1 MKRSLKTKLFLSILL
16 LTSIILS
23 LVWFFNVKFLGSYYI
38 ERKKD
43 NLVSYSNYI
52 KNIYKG
58 DIEKIYDELEKI
70 ENLIGGNIT
79 IVASNGEIEYPI
91 SYKPQYGRQGRGL
104 MRGGLGKYISISKE
118 DLKNVLAGNTVINI
132 SKHPKFDIKILSVAA
147 PLNDNKV
154 LIIQSSVA
162 SIEEGIDII
171 KDYYIYI
178 AIVSLIIG
186 IILTFIL
193 TKIITEPIV
202 RLNKVA
208 RKMANLDFSHKY
220 KVVSR
225 DEIGQLGESLNYLS
239 EKLSFTID
247 ELNKANEKL
256 KKDIEKERQLDRMRK
271 EFISNVSHELKTPI
285 ALIKGYAEGL
295 KDNVIEDIESKNF
308 YCEVIMDEAEKMSKL
323 VKDLLDLSQ
332 LESGHYSLNKEKFDI
347 CKLAD
352 KVLNK
357 YSPIF
362 KEKNIKVSIQK
373 DNDKICVNG
382 DKVRLEQVLV
392 NFINNALNH
401 IGAERVLEVTIKQ
414 LANKVIVSIYNSG
427 SFIPEDEIDRIW
439 ESFYKIDKSRARK
452 YGGTGLG
459 LSIVKNIL
467 KLHNSNYGVRNIKN
481 GVEFWFELESL
492 SIDNK
497 NC

>member
-1 MKRSLKTKLFLSILL
+1 MKRSLRTKLFISILL
-16 LTSIILS
+16 LTSMILS
-23 LVWFFNVKFLGSYYI
+23 LVWFLNVKFLGSYYI

-43 NLVSYSNYI
+43 SLISYSNYI

-58 DIEKIYDELEKI
+58 DIEKIYDELERI

-79 IVASNGEIEYPI
+79 IVTSNGEIEYPI
-91 SYKPQYGRQGRGL
+91 SYKPQYGRLGRGL

-118 DLKNVLAGNTVINI
+118 DLKDVLAGNTVINI
-132 SKHPKFDIKILSVAA
+132 FKHPKFDIKILSVAA
-147 PLNDNKV
+147 PLNNSKV
-154 LIIQSSVA
+154 LIIQSSIA
-162 SIEEGIDII
+162 SIKEEVDII

-178 AIVSLIIG
+178 AIISLIIG
-186 IILTFIL
+186 IVLTFIL

-202 RLNKVA
+202 KLNKVA
-208 RKMANLDFSHKY
+208 QKMANLDFSHKY

-225 DEIGQLGESLNYLS
+225 DEIGELGKTLNYLS
-239 EKLSFTID
+239 EKLSFTIA

-256 KKDIEKERQLDRMRK
+256 KEDIEKERQLDKMRK

-285 ALIKGYAEGL
+285 SLIKGYAEGL

-308 YCEVIMDEAEKMSKL
+308 YCEVIMDEAEKMNKL

-332 LESGHYSLNKEKFDI
+332 LESGHYSLNKEEFNI
-347 CKLAD
+347 CKLVD
-352 KVLNK
+352 KVLSK

-362 KEKNIKVSIQK
+362 NEKNIKVSIQK
-373 DNDKICVNG
+373 DNDKICVIG
-382 DKVRLEQVLV
+382 DKTRLEQVLV

-401 IGAERVLEVTIKQ
+401 IDTERVIEIAVKRLT
-414 LANKVIVSIYNSG
+414 NKVIVSVYNSG
-427 SFIPEDEIDRIW
+427 SYIPEEEIDRIW
-439 ESFYKIDKSRARK
+439 ESFYKIDKSRTRK

-459 LSIVKNIL
+459 LSIVRKIL
-467 KLHNSNYGVRNIKN
+467 ELHESSYGVRNIKN
-481 GVEFWFELESL
+481 GVEFWFELKL
-492 SIDNK
+492 ISIDND

>member
-1 MKRSLKTKLFLSILL
+1 MRRSLKTKLFLSILL
-16 LTSIILS
+16 LTSIILG
-23 LVWFFNVKFLGSYYI
+23 LVWFFNVKYLDSYYI

-43 NLVSYSNYI
+43 NLVSYSNHI

-58 DIEKIYDELEKI
+58 DTRKIYDELERI

-91 SYKPQYGRQGRGL
+91 SYRPQYGRMGRGF
-104 MRGGLGKYISISKE
+104 IPISKE
-118 DLKNVLAGNTVINI
+118 DLKEILSGSTVIKI
-132 SKHPKFDIKILSVAA
+132 FKHPKFDIRILSVVT
-147 PLNDNKV
+147 PLSSDKI

-178 AIVSLIIG
+178 AIISLIIG

-193 TKIITEPIV
+193 TKIITEPIL

-220 KVVSR
+220 NVVSR

-247 ELNKANEKL
+247 ELNKANKKL
-256 KKDIEKERQLDRMRK
+256 REDIEKERRLDKMRK

-295 KDNVIEDIESKNF
+295 KDNVIDDIESKNF

-332 LESGHYSLNKEKFDI
+332 LESGHYSLNKEKFNI
-347 CKLAD
+347 CNLVD
-352 KVLNK
+352 KILNK

-362 KEKNIKVSIQK
+362 KEKNINVSIKK
-373 DNDKICVNG
+373 DDDKMYVNG
-382 DKVRLEQVLV
+382 DRVRLEQVLV
-392 NFINNALNH
+392 NLINNALNH
-401 IGAERVLEVTIKQ
+401 IGAERVLEVTIRR
-414 LANKVIVSIYNSG
+414 LSNNAIISIYNSG

-439 ESFYKIDKSRARK
+439 ESFYKVDKSRARK

-467 KLHNSNYGVRNIKN
+467 KLHNSNYGVRNVKN
-481 GVEFWFELESL
+481 GVEFWFELEL
-492 SIDNK
+492 ISIDNK
-497 NC
+497 NY

>member
-1 MKRSLKTKLFLSILL
+1 MRRSLKTKLFLSILL
-16 LTSIILS
+16 LTSIILG
-23 LVWFFNVKFLGSYYI
+23 LVWFFNVKYLGSYYI

-43 NLVSYSNYI
+43 NLVSYSNHI

-58 DIEKIYDELEKI
+58 DTRKIYDELERI

-91 SYKPQYGRQGRGL
+91 SYRPQYGRMGRGF
-104 MRGGLGKYISISKE
+104 IPISKE
-118 DLKNVLAGNTVINI
+118 DLKEILSGGTVIKI
-132 SKHPKFDIKILSVAA
+132 FKHPKFDIRILSVVT
-147 PLNDNKV
+147 PLSSDKI

-178 AIVSLIIG
+178 AIISLIIG

-193 TKIITEPIV
+193 TKIITEPIL

-220 KVVSR
+220 NVVST

-247 ELNKANEKL
+247 ELNKANKKL
-256 KKDIEKERQLDRMRK
+256 REDIEKERRLDKMRK

-295 KDNVIEDIESKNF
+295 KDNVIDDIESKNF

-332 LESGHYSLNKEKFDI
+332 LESGHYSLNKEKFNI
-347 CKLAD
+347 CNLVD

-362 KEKNIKVSIQK
+362 KEKNINVSIKK
-373 DNDKICVNG
+373 DDDKMYVNG
-382 DKVRLEQVLV
+382 DRVRLEQVLV
-392 NFINNALNH
+392 NLINNALNH
-401 IGAERVLEVTIKQ
+401 IGAERVLEVAIRR
-414 LANKVIVSIYNSG
+414 LSNNAIISIYNSG
-427 SFIPEDEIDRIW
+427 NFIPEDEIDRIW
-439 ESFYKIDKSRARK
+439 ESFYKVDKSRARK

-467 KLHNSNYGVRNIKN
+467 KLHNSNYGVRNVKN
-481 GVEFWFELESL
+481 GVEFWFELEL
-492 SIDNK
+492 ISIDNK
-497 NC
+497 NY